1 MKNLI
6 RIGTL
11 CVALLVAIIFVSSSE
26 AAPKVKSK
34 PETKSAFDWATV
46 VNNNDV
52 MPTKGCEQDPDKC
65 RPFNSYNPPS
75 VNEDGLVVFRAR
87 SRGGHGETNG
97 HNGAGEDAVT
107 SNTVEA
113 GDGDHNGGSGN
124 GGSGTEHGNQPVH
137 GIYTRDMSVN
147 GSPVIRILDR
157 KTGAPQ
163 PNNLGTTFVE
173 TPSFPRIDQGSATIA
188 TRGNH
193 PPVWRYGAEGDET
206 RVGTTGIYTNPFG
219 PLITGA
225 SKLGLLEDFAVYEV
239 PPELPNTPFEVF
251 PGAPAVT
258 GGDTIVFKGN
268 YTVDGTGL
276 TGVYFRQLTDD
287 PLGGPWPTALI
298 ANNIDTKIP
307 GTDTIFGSVSP
318 PSAANGR
325 VIFAGFDNE
334 EAPTLGGLYLAPL
347 EHEPD
352 LTTLVS
358 IGERVPGEAPS
369 ATFNGLGEGGAFDGR
384 LVGFWGSW
392 GEETRTVRLYCPTE
406 GNRDRIA
413 YCNQQLVCTDTG
425 VTEADPNSICEDN
438 RCYQEKQVPA
448 HQGIFVHDTRT
459 GRTWVIAKADE
470 DFDDFLFWNY
480 SGRTPCTGK
489 GHGEE
494 GVEEDGEFVRW
505 RSSAFL
511 AVAGPGRAGAAYR
524 VVFKARTGDF
534 DNGVYTDPVDGIYLR
549 RGPGR
554 LPIETV
560 LDTTMAGQ
568 SLDPQAPAD
577 SVINELGLE
586 REGLRGRWLT
596 VNAKIGVEGSS
607 EEDGIAGIYLTEIR

>member
-1 MKNLI
+1 PTSANCCPARFLFLRSRESRERLRPHLTEGNVDKTMAAPVTAIIGYDTLFYEKSPRLFPHNPGA
-6 RIGTL
+6 RDWFAGEEKTGNENAFRNGTL
-11 CVALLVAIIFVSSSE
+11 QGAYLIIAARAI
-26 AAPKVKSK
+26 
-34 PETKSAFDWATV
+34 
-46 VNNNDV
+46 
-52 MPTKGCEQDPDKC
+52 
-65 RPFNSYNPPS
+65 
-75 VNEDGLVVFRAR
+75 GLDC
-87 SRGGHGETNG
+87 G
-97 HNGAGEDAVT
+97 
-107 SNTVEA
+107 
-113 GDGDHNGGSGN
+113 
-124 GGSGTEHGNQPVH
+124 P
-137 GIYTRDMSVN
+137 MS
-147 GSPVIRILDR
+147 
-157 KTGAPQ
+157 
-163 PNNLGTTFVE
+163 
-173 TPSFPRIDQGSATIA
+173 
-188 TRGNH
+188 
-193 PPVWRYGAEGDET
+193 
-206 RVGTTGIYTNPFG
+206 
-219 PLITGA
+219 
-225 SKLGLLEDFAVYEV
+225 
-239 PPELPNTPFEVF
+239 
-251 PGAPAVT
+251 
-258 GGDTIVFKGN
+258 
-268 YTVDGTGL
+268 
-276 TGVYFRQLTDD
+276 
-287 PLGGPWPTALI
+287 
-298 ANNIDTKIP
+298 
-307 GTDTIFGSVSP
+307 
-318 PSAANGR
+318 
-325 VIFAGFDNE
+325 GFDNE
-334 EAPTLGGLYLAPL
+334 GAPTLGGLYLAPL

-384 LVGFWGSW
+384 LVGFWGAW

-524 VVFKARTGDF
+524 VVFKARTGEF